1 MSNFYEME
9 KYELNDVNC
18 QCYNQIYQDLIDLI
32 GLEST
37 LKIYSTYNGQQIS
50 LPKRLYSK
58 DYVEQKVQ
66 EEYDGTNIKQLAKKY
81 SYTERWVSEKVR
93 DIKIKCK

>member
-1 MSNFYEME
+1 M
-9 KYELNDVNC
+9 NDVNC

-37 LKIYSTYNGQQIS
+37 LKIYSTYNGQQIF

-58 DYVEQKVQ
+58 EYVEKKIQK
-66 EEYDGTNIKQLAKKY
+66 EYDGTNIKQLAKKY
-81 SYTERWVSEKVR
+81 SYTERWVSG
-93 DIKIKCK
+93 KIKNKIK

>member
-1 MSNFYEME
+1 ME
-9 KYELNDVNC
+9 KYELNDDNC
-18 QCYNQIYQDLIDLI
+18 KCYNQIYQDLIELI
-32 GLEST
+32 GLECT

-58 DYVEQKVQ
+58 EYVEQKIQ

-81 SYTERWVSEKVR
+81 SYTERWIR
-93 DIKIKCK
+93 GKIKKI